1 MEGSFNQD
9 GLVSSAAGR
18 LRGGREEEEEEEVG
32 VEREGD
38 EQEDEEK
45 EGKVEEKVQ
54 EEEEEDVKEEEEVLV
69 CCVRWQ
75 QNVNLYI
82 LGSNSF
88 LIHVNIIKQHP
99 IKMSCK
105 KTKQKHG
112 QYIK

>member
-18 LRGGREEEEEEEVG
+18 LRGGREEEEEVE
-32 VEREGD
+32 VEREGT

-45 EGKVEEKVQ
+45 EDKVEEKGQ
-54 EEEEEDVKEEEEVLV
+54 EEDEEDVKEEEVEVLV

-82 LGSNSF
+82 L
-88 LIHVNIIKQHP
+88 
-99 IKMSCK
+99 C
-105 KTKQKHG
+105 
-112 QYIK
+112 

>member
-18 LRGGREEEEEEEVG
+18 LRGGRDEEEEEVE

-54 EEEEEDVKEEEEVLV
+54 EEEEEDVKEEEEEVLV

-88 LIHVNIIKQHP
+88 LTHVNSIKQHHSKP
-99 IKMSCK
+99 N
-105 KTKQKHG
+105 
-112 QYIK
+112 